1 MPSTVAIDAPSSA
14 TAREGAGR
22 GDIDRLRSAVDDTY
36 GDTVMLT
43 VALADGEV
51 AQGRKKCC
59 SGGDKF

>member
-51 AQGRKKCC
+51 PKDEKKCC